1 MSSASRQN
9 RAGGKAWVLAVLL
22 LAATATA
29 APVKLRR
36 GGVLLRGGPGN
47 FYPVLA
53 VLQSGESVNPSGGP
67 EMGWQKVTCSAG
79 EGWVSTNI
87 FNAEAAG
94 TVTPI
99 AELSRK
105 SELSGAVKN
114 AAVSAMI
121 KGMKA
126 GPEGD
131 SLATM
136 ALYPQVD
143 PKQAKSFR
151 QGFEV
156 EDEPAPFSARN
167 LGLSLLPEIMA
178 ASPVVADNL
187 AREWGGRDKRFE
199 GYVNQVNLWLA
210 ERAGADALAPVVI
223 ISRRGANAQALP
235 GGWVVVG
242 GDLLAMARDES
253 ELAGI
258 LAHEMSHAVLHHAER
273 SLQKEGWR
281 AGAESAFEELD
292 QETSGSTDTSDLE
305 AWTKQVQASARR
317 RWNRNQEFQAD
328 SLAVVITARAGYDP
342 SGVLRVVQRLYE
354 QEGGRLTGR
363 GQLSL
368 SWYGSRQELE
378 QRIARLNEQLEHY
391 RRKIK
396 KGKRNVGRFN
406 MEMRG

>member
-1 MSSASRQN
+1 MSSASRQSKTT
-9 RAGGKAWVLAVLL
+9 AKFWTLALLL
-22 LAATATA
+22 LAATAMA
-29 APVKLRR
+29 APVSLKR
-36 GGVLLRGGPGN
+36 GGVLLREGPGN

-53 VLQSGESVNPSGGP
+53 VLQSGVAVNPSGEP
-67 EMGWQKVTCSAG
+67 EMGWQKVKSPAG

-87 FNAEAAG
+87 FNAEAEG

-99 AELSRK
+99 AEISKR

-131 SLATM
+131 ALATM

-143 PKQAKSFR
+143 PNTTKTFR
-151 QGFEV
+151 KGFDV
-156 EDEPAPFSARN
+156 EDEPAPFSASN
-167 LGLSLLPEIMA
+167 VGLSLLPEIMA
-178 ASPVVADNL
+178 ASPLIADNI

-199 GYVNQVNLWLA
+199 GYLNQVNLWLA
-210 ERAGADALAPVVI
+210 ERAGADAIAPVVI
-223 ISRRGANAQALP
+223 VSRQGANAQALP

-242 GDLLAMARDES
+242 GELLAMARDES
-253 ELAGI
+253 EMAGL

-281 AGAESAFEELD
+281 SGAESVFEELE

-305 AWTKQVQASARR
+305 AWAKQVQASARR
-317 RWNRNQEFQAD
+317 RYNRNQEFQAD

-342 SGVLRVVQRLYE
+342 SGVLRVIKRLYE

-378 QRIARLNEQLEHY
+378 QRISRLEEQLKHY
-391 RRKIK
+391 SRKIK
-396 KGKRNVGRFN
+396 KGKRNVERFN

>member
-1 MSSASRQN
+1 
-9 RAGGKAWVLAVLL
+9 
-22 LAATATA
+22 
-29 APVKLRR
+29 
-36 GGVLLRGGPGN
+36 
-47 FYPVLA
+47 
-53 VLQSGESVNPSGGP
+53 
-67 EMGWQKVTCSAG
+67 
-79 EGWVSTNI
+79 
-87 FNAEAAG
+87 
-94 TVTPI
+94 
-99 AELSRK
+99 
-105 SELSGAVKN
+105 
-114 AAVSAMI
+114 
-121 KGMKA
+121 
-126 GPEGD
+126 
-131 SLATM
+131 
-136 ALYPQVD
+136 
-143 PKQAKSFR
+143 
-151 QGFEV
+151 
-156 EDEPAPFSARN
+156 
-167 LGLSLLPEIMA
+167 
-178 ASPVVADNL
+178 
-187 AREWGGRDKRFE
+187 
-199 GYVNQVNLWLA
+199 
-210 ERAGADALAPVVI
+210 
-223 ISRRGANAQALP
+223 
-235 GGWVVVG
+235 VVVG